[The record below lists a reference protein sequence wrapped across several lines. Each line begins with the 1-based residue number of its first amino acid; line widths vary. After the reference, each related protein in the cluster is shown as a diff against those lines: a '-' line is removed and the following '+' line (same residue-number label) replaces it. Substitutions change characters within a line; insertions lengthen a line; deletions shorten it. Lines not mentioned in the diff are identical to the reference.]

1 MASGIADQTAELGR
15 NGRSAFRRGVLAV
28 APLWLGVVPFAV
40 ALSLLARSAGL
51 DPWQTQA
58 CSALIFAGSAQVALV
73 TLVAGGSGWL
83 AVLLTGVLLNLRHVL
98 YGLSLRPILRLE
110 SRAGR

>member
-1 MASGIADQTAELGR
+1 VASGIADQTAELGR

-28 APLWLGVVPFAV
+28 PPLWLGVVPFAV

-73 TLVAGGSGWL
+73 TGGSGWL
-83 AVLLTGVLLNLRHVL
+83 AVLLTGVLLNLRHEL

-110 SRAGR
+110 SRAER